1 MSIIPEMVE
10 VKIEAVRVSLMT
22 TTQVVILKD
31 VNEDR
36 FLPIFI
42 AKPEG
47 DAITVHLRDDAP
59 SRPMSHDLAL
69 QIIHE
74 LNAQLLRVQIVE
86 LRDKHYFAEIVV
98 ETGGTE
104 LVLDSR
110 ASDAIALAVR
120 AQCPMYVAED
130 IMVEVGVSPNDDSD
144 GDAES
149 ASTGDQF
156 GAFGDF
162 LDSLNL
168 DLDNDK

>member
-1 MSIIPEMVE
+1 MSIIRVMVE

-47 DAITVHLRDDAP
+47 DSITVHLRDDAP
-59 SRPMSHDLAL
+59 GRPMSHDLAL
-69 QIIHE
+69 QIAQF
-74 LNAQLLRVQIVE
+74 LDAQLVRIQIVA
-86 LRDKHYFAEIVV
+86 LRDKHYFAEIVI
-98 ETGGTE
+98 ESDGQE
-104 LVLDSR
+104 IVLDSR

-120 AQCPMYVAED
+120 AQCPMYVSED
-130 IMVEVGVSPNDDSD
+130 IMVEVGVAPNDE
-144 GDAES
+144 GNES
-149 ASTGDQF
+149 TAAGGDQF